1 MSNSL
6 QPHGRSSLSGSS
18 VYGIFQAR
26 VVEWIAISFSGGSSQ
41 PRNRTRVSCIAGKC
55 FTVWATREAKHARP
69 PCPSPTSWSLL
80 NLSPLSR
87 WCHPTISSSVVPS
100 STCLQSFP
108 VSQSF
113 LMSQFFASGVQST
126 DLKKKKSATLLTLFS
141 FNLLP
146 LSFPSY
152 PLSFLKYSKQTV
164 HRGLTVTPFICFL
177 KNSIIAFNS

>member
-1 MSNSL
+1 MVDSATLKKWKWSSSVVSNSL
-6 QPHGRSSLSGSS
+6 QPHGRSLSGSS
-18 VYGIFQAR
+18 VHGIFQAR
-26 VVEWIAISFSGGSSQ
+26 VLEWIAISFSGGSSQ

-87 WCHPTISSSVVPS
+87 WCHPTISSSVVS
-100 STCLQSFP
+100 SSSCLQSFP

-126 DLKKKKSATLLTLFS
+126 DLKKKKKVQLYLLFFLLIYFHCLSPLIHYLF
-141 FNLLP
+141 
-146 LSFPSY
+146 
-152 PLSFLKYSKQTV
+152 
-164 HRGLTVTPFICFL
+164 
-177 KNSIIAFNS
+177 